1 MRGIW
6 GGFCEAFAPVE
17 IFRGN
22 VRSPSQKVHLRLRKA
37 PQTVVGINWSCQNPA
52 AMNNK
57 SLFIG
62 IDLGGTNIKAALVN
76 TDTGAVTGLTSEP
89 TQAQEGHDA
98 VIARMAKLAD
108 TVCANAATQK
118 SEVGG
123 IGLGIPGLLDLE
135 HGLTLFLPN
144 LPGQW
149 RSVPVREELA
159 KASSLP
165 VAIINDARAATLG
178 EWKFGAGRG
187 VESCALY
194 TLGTGIGGGLIVRGE
209 LYLGIGGAAGELG
222 HISVDFNGP
231 RCNCGSRGCIE
242 AFASGPAISA
252 AGMRAVVQGATTRI
266 TTFCDGD
273 LNKITP
279 ELIYQAA
286 LAGDDVAREI
296 YEFAGKAIGYGIANV
311 VMALTPQRI
320 LLGGGVAAA
329 GDMIF
334 EPIRRTVRERVRVA
348 DKDAIEIL
356 PATLGNNAGL
366 MGAAVWARQNVN

>member
-1 MRGIW
+1 MT
-6 GGFCEAFAPVE
+6 P
-17 IFRGN
+17 
-22 VRSPSQKVHLRLRKA
+22 K
-37 PQTVVGINWSCQNPA
+37 T
-52 AMNNK
+52 
-57 SLFIG
+57 LFIG

-76 TDTGAVTGLTSEP
+76 TDSGDISGLTATP
-89 TQAQEGHDA
+89 THAQEGHDA
-98 VIARMAKLAD
+98 VIVRMAELAH
-108 TVCANAATQK
+108 TVISATGQQK
-118 SEVGG
+118 DDIGG

-149 RSVPVREELA
+149 RSVPVRAELA
-159 KASSLP
+159 QASGLP

-194 TLGTGIGGGLIVRGE
+194 TLGTGIGGGLVINGE

-222 HISVDFNGP
+222 HVSVDFNGP

-242 AFASGPAISA
+242 AFASGPAMSA
-252 AGMRAVVQGATTRI
+252 AGMRAVVQGATTKI
-266 TTFCDGD
+266 TELCAGD
-273 LNKITP
+273 LNLITP

-286 LAGDDVAREI
+286 LAGDEVAREI

-311 VMALTPQRI
+311 VMALTPRRVLI
-320 LLGGGVAAA
+320 GGGVAAA
-329 GDMIF
+329 GDLIL
-334 EPIRRTVRERVRVA
+334 EPIRRTVRDRVRVA

-366 MGAAVWARQNVN
+366 MGAAVWARQNVG

>member
-1 MRGIW
+1 MT
-6 GGFCEAFAPVE
+6 P
-17 IFRGN
+17 
-22 VRSPSQKVHLRLRKA
+22 K
-37 PQTVVGINWSCQNPA
+37 T
-52 AMNNK
+52 
-57 SLFIG
+57 LFIG

-76 TDTGAVTGLTSEP
+76 TDSGEISGMTSTP

-98 VIARMAKLAD
+98 VIARMAELAHE
-108 TVCANAATQK
+108 VISASGQQK
-118 SEVGG
+118 DNIGG

-149 RSVPVREELA
+149 RSVPVRAELA
-159 KASSLP
+159 QASGLP

-194 TLGTGIGGGLIVRGE
+194 TLGTGIGGGLVINGE

-222 HISVDFNGP
+222 HVSVDFNGP

-242 AFASGPAISA
+242 ALASGPAMSA
-252 AGMRAVVQGATTRI
+252 AGMRAVVQGATTKI
-266 TTFCDGD
+266 TEMCDGD
-273 LNKITP
+273 LNQVTP

-286 LAGDDVAREI
+286 LAGDAVAREI
-296 YEFAGKAIGYGIANV
+296 YQFAGEAIGYGIANV
-311 VMALTPQRI
+311 VMALTPRRI
-320 LLGGGVAAA
+320 IIGGGVAAA
-329 GDMIF
+329 GDLIL
-334 EPIRRTVRERVRVA
+334 EPIRRTVRDRVRVA

-366 MGAAVWARQNVN
+366 MGAAVWARQNVD

>member
-1 MRGIW
+1 MTTK
-6 GGFCEAFAPVE
+6 P
-17 IFRGN
+17 
-22 VRSPSQKVHLRLRKA
+22 HL
-37 PQTVVGINWSCQNPA
+37 
-52 AMNNK
+52 
-57 SLFIG
+57 IG

-76 TDTGAVTGLTSEP
+76 TETGEITGLTSEP
-89 TQAQEGHDA
+89 THAQEGHHA
-98 VIARMAKLAD
+98 VITRMAELAD
-108 TVCANAATQK
+108 TVIAHAGVRKT
-118 SEVGG
+118 EVGG

-159 KASSLP
+159 KASGLP

-178 EWKFGAGRG
+178 EWKFGAGQG

-194 TLGTGIGGGLIVRGE
+194 TLGTGIGGGLVIKGE

-222 HISVDFNGP
+222 HVSVDFNGP

-252 AGMRAVVQGATTRI
+252 AAMRAVVQGATTRI
-266 TTFCDGD
+266 TALCEGD
-273 LNKITP
+273 LNLVTP
-279 ELIYQAA
+279 ELVYQAA

-296 YEFAGKAIGYGIANV
+296 YEFAGRAIGYGIANV

-320 LLGGGVAAA
+320 LIGGGVAAA

-366 MGAAVWARQNVN
+366 MGAAVWARQNVT

>member
-1 MRGIW
+1 MT
-6 GGFCEAFAPVE
+6 P
-17 IFRGN
+17 
-22 VRSPSQKVHLRLRKA
+22 KTLL
-37 PQTVVGINWSCQNPA
+37 
-52 AMNNK
+52 
-57 SLFIG
+57 IG

-76 TDTGAVTGLTSEP
+76 TDSGEISGLTSTP

-98 VIARMAKLAD
+98 VIARMAELAHEVIR
-108 TVCANAATQK
+108 TTGQQK
-118 SEVGG
+118 DNIGG

-149 RSVPVREELA
+149 RSVPVRAELA
-159 KASSLP
+159 QASGLP

-194 TLGTGIGGGLIVRGE
+194 TLGTGIGGGLVINGE

-222 HISVDFNGP
+222 HVSVDFNGP

-242 AFASGPAISA
+242 ALASGPAMSA
-252 AGMRAVVQGATTRI
+252 AGMRAVVQGATTKI
-266 TTFCDGD
+266 TEMCDGD
-273 LNKITP
+273 LNQITP

-286 LAGDDVAREI
+286 LAGDAVAREI
-296 YEFAGKAIGYGIANV
+296 YQFAGEAIGYGIANV
-311 VMALTPQRI
+311 VMALTPRRI
-320 LLGGGVAAA
+320 IIGGGVAAA
-329 GDMIF
+329 GDLIL
-334 EPIRRTVRERVRVA
+334 EPIRRTVRDRVRVA

-366 MGAAVWARQNVN
+366 MGAAVWARQNVS

>member
-1 MRGIW
+1 MTTK
-6 GGFCEAFAPVE
+6 P
-17 IFRGN
+17 
-22 VRSPSQKVHLRLRKA
+22 LL
-37 PQTVVGINWSCQNPA
+37 
-52 AMNNK
+52 
-57 SLFIG
+57 IG

-76 TDTGAVTGLTSEP
+76 TDSGEISGMTSTP

-98 VIARMAKLAD
+98 VIARMAELAHE
-108 TVCANAATQK
+108 VISASGQQKANI
-118 SEVGG
+118 GG

-149 RSVPVREELA
+149 RSVPVRAELA
-159 KASSLP
+159 QASGLP

-194 TLGTGIGGGLIVRGE
+194 TLGTGIGGGLVINGE

-222 HISVDFNGP
+222 HVSVDFNGP

-242 AFASGPAISA
+242 ALASGPAMSA
-252 AGMRAVVQGATTRI
+252 AGMRAVVQGATTKI
-266 TTFCDGD
+266 TELCDGD
-273 LNKITP
+273 LNQVTP

-286 LAGDDVAREI
+286 LAGDAVAREI
-296 YEFAGKAIGYGIANV
+296 YQFAGEAIGYGIANV
-311 VMALTPQRI
+311 VMALTPRRI
-320 LLGGGVAAA
+320 IIGGGVAAA
-329 GDMIF
+329 GDLIL
-334 EPIRRTVRERVRVA
+334 EPIRRTVRDRVRVA

-366 MGAAVWARQNVN
+366 MGAAVWARQNVGA

>member
-1 MRGIW
+1 MTPKT
-6 GGFCEAFAPVE
+6 F
-17 IFRGN
+17 
-22 VRSPSQKVHLRLRKA
+22 
-37 PQTVVGINWSCQNPA
+37 
-52 AMNNK
+52 
-57 SLFIG
+57 FIG
-62 IDLGGTNIKAALVN
+62 LDLGGTNIKAALVN
-76 TDTGAVTGLTSEP
+76 TDTGALAGTTSVP
-89 TQAQEGHDA
+89 THAQEGHDA
-98 VIARMAKLAD
+98 VIARMAALAD
-108 TVCANAATQK
+108 TVSANAGIPKGQ
-118 SEVGG
+118 VGG
-123 IGLGIPGLLDLE
+123 IGVGLPGLLDLE

-149 RSVPVREELA
+149 RSVPVRAELA
-159 KASSLP
+159 QASGLP

-194 TLGTGIGGGLIVRGE
+194 TLGTGIGGGLVIHGQ

-222 HISVDFNGP
+222 HVSVDFNGP

-252 AGMRAVVQGATTRI
+252 AGMRAVVQGATTKI
-266 TTFCDGD
+266 AQLCAGD
-273 LNKITP
+273 LNRITP
-279 ELIYQAA
+279 ELICQAA
-286 LAGDDVAREI
+286 LNGDEVAREI

-311 VMALTPQRI
+311 VMALTPRRVI
-320 LLGGGVAAA
+320 IGGGVAAA
-329 GDMIF
+329 GDLIF

-366 MGAAVWARQNVN
+366 MGAALWAQQNAN

>member
-1 MRGIW
+1 V
-6 GGFCEAFAPVE
+6 PD
-17 IFRGN
+17 
-22 VRSPSQKVHLRLRKA
+22 
-37 PQTVVGINWSCQNPA
+37 WSCQNPA
-52 AMNNK
+52 AMK
-57 SLFIG
+57 TKPHFIG

-76 TDTGAVTGLTSEP
+76 TDTGDITGLTSEP
-89 TQAQEGHDA
+89 THAQEGHDA
-98 VIARMAKLAD
+98 VIARMANLAE
-108 TVCANAATQK
+108 TVCSNTGCQK
-118 SEVGG
+118 SAVGG
-123 IGLGIPGLLDLE
+123 IGVGIPGLLDLE

-149 RSVPVREELA
+149 RSVPVREQLA
-159 KASSLP
+159 QASGMP
-165 VAIINDARAATLG
+165 VAILNDARAATLG
-178 EWKFGAGRG
+178 EWKFGAGHG

-194 TLGTGIGGGLIVRGE
+194 TLGTGIGGGLIINGE

-222 HISVDFNGP
+222 HVSVDFNGP

-242 AFASGPAISA
+242 ALASGPAISA

-266 TTFCDGD
+266 TTMCDND
-273 LNKITP
+273 LNQITP

-296 YEFAGKAIGYGIANV
+296 YEFAGKVIGYGIANV
-311 VMALTPQRI
+311 VMALTPHRI
-320 LLGGGVAAA
+320 LIGGGVAAA

-366 MGAAVWARQNVN
+366 MGAAVWARQNVSPT